1 MMMNINMQNEVDI
14 YSRRNYTM
22 NVGSLACQ
30 KKEVN
35 HMSGQIHIKGSLHVE
50 DGTYIVRA
58 RVPDPVTGKV
68 RQRSKSTKLKEKGN
82 NKRRAEQAMREIL
95 AEWEAEANRIP
106 VATTPLFSVYVQK
119 YLDRSAATVR
129 ENTLESYRGYA
140 KKHILPALGNIP
152 VGEITRQVVQA
163 FYDSLIAA
171 GLKPNSVQKIGVVAS
186 GAAHLAVL
194 DGVISRNVFKD
205 SDIELPKR
213 EKFRGKAY
221 TQSQAIQLLNVLE
234 EEGGAIRCAGILAI
248 YYGLRRSE
256 VCGLRWCDID
266 FEKNE
271 MYIRNTVT
279 QNGANVYRD
288 KPTKTEKSRR
298 TLTLV
303 PATVPYLKQLKQE
316 QIDKGFTLD
325 KVCRHPDGREVLPNY
340 ITRKNR
346 TMLKAHGMEPIRF
359 HDYRA
364 TCASLLAS
372 HVKPKQLQELL
383 GHEQIST
390 TMEIYVKAYDEDR
403 KAVAATMDGIL
414 GNCV

>member
-1 MMMNINMQNEVDI
+1 MMNITMQNEVDI

-119 YLDRSAATVR
+119 YLDRVATTVR
-129 ENTLESYRGYA
+129 GNTLDAYRVYA
-140 KKHILPALGNIP
+140 NKHILPALGNVP
-152 VGEITRQVVQA
+152 VGEITRQVVQS
-163 FYDSLIAA
+163 FYDSLITK
-171 GLKPNSVQKIGVVAS
+171 GLKTNSVQKIAVVAS

-194 DGVISRNVFKD
+194 DGVIPRNVFKD
-205 SDIELPKR
+205 SDIELPKAEKFHGEVYTLEECLRLLGILR
-213 EKFRGKAY
+213 EK
-221 TQSQAIQLLNVLE
+221 
-234 EEGGAIRCAGILAI
+234 GGAMQCAVILAI
-248 YYGLRRSE
+248 YYGLRREE

-271 MYIRNTVT
+271 MYIRNVVT
-279 QNGANVYRD
+279 QYGGNVYRD
-288 KPTKTEKSRR
+288 MPPKTKKSRR
-298 TLTLV
+298 TISLV
-303 PATVPYLKQLKQE
+303 PETIPYLKQLKQE

-325 KVCRHPDGREVLPNY
+325 KVCRHPDGREVLPDY
-340 ITRKNR
+340 ITK
-346 TMLKAHGMEPIRF
+346 TSKKMQKKFGMKHIRF
-359 HDYRA
+359 HDYRG
-364 TCASLLAS
+364 TCASLLAA
-372 HVKPKQLQELL
+372 HIKPKQLQELL
-383 GHEQIST
+383 GHEHIST